1 MTELNGKDFNDV
13 MERGLNQLT
22 TTIRTGAKV
31 KGTITMIG
39 KSTVF
44 VDVGARMDGII
55 DRIDLENNKGEL
67 KYKEGDTIEAFCMGW
82 TDDGI
87 KLTVKMSGD
96 MVDSSVEQAF
106 RDQIPIEGKVLSERK
121 GGFGVQVA
129 SVEGFCPFS
138 QMDARGVKKEPAEY
152 IGQTFTFL
160 VTEYGEDGR
169 NLVLSRRKLLDQE
182 AAKDRERLK
191 DSLREGD
198 VMTGTVVKVMD
209 FGAFVDLG
217 GIEGMVHVSE
227 MSWGRNVKAED
238 CVKVGDEVQVKI
250 LSIDWGGDG
259 RRERISLSIKKAL
272 GDPWER
278 IPHELGYAVGIKRH
292 GKVTRLTDFGAFI
305 EIEPG
310 IEGLAHVSQLG
321 QTERV
326 DKPSDVLKEGEEVD
340 VTILAIDFDK
350 RRISLCIGDPIVKEE
365 KPAKLT
371 AEQEKEVEEIQLLD
385 AGEVLEGKVARLQP
399 FGVFVDL
406 PNGQTGL
413 LHISQTPF
421 ARAGAASTRAFYKA
435 YPIGSTIQVVVREA
449 SRDRVSLTL
458 AEALEAE
465 REANRTEAMDVKDEG
480 DANFGSL
487 GDLFGGLKL

>member
-1 MTELNGKDFNDV
+1 MSEMNGKDFSDV

-31 KGTITMIG
+31 KGVITKIG

-44 VDVGARMDGII
+44 VDVGARMDGVI
-55 DRIDLENNKGEL
+55 DRKDLENNKGEL
-67 KYKEGDTIEAFCMGW
+67 KYKEGDTVEAFCMGW

-87 KLTVKMSGD
+87 QLTVKMSGD
-96 MVDSSVEQAF
+96 MIDSSVEQAF
-106 RDQIPIEGKVLSERK
+106 HDQIPIEGKVTSERK

-129 SVEGFCPFS
+129 SVEGFCPIS
-138 QMDARGVKKEPAEY
+138 QIDARGVKKEAAEY
-152 IGQTFTFL
+152 VGQTFTFL
-160 VTEYGEDGR
+160 VTEYSEDGR
-169 NLVLSRRKLLDQE
+169 NLVLSRRKLLEQE
-182 AAKDRERLK
+182 AEKDRERLK

-198 VMTGTVVKVMD
+198 VMTGTVVKVLD

-217 GIEGMVHVSE
+217 GIEGLVPVSQ
-227 MSWGRNVKAED
+227 MSWARNVKAED

-250 LSIDWGGDG
+250 MSIDWGDG
-259 RRERISLSIKKAL
+259 SHRERISLSMKQVA
-272 GDPWER
+272 GEPWER
-278 IPHELGYAVGIKRH
+278 IAHELGYAPGIKRK
-292 GKVTRLTDFGAFI
+292 GKVTRLADFGAFI
-305 EIEPG
+305 ELEPG

-321 QTERV
+321 QAERV

-340 VTILAIDFDK
+340 VTILAVDFDK

-371 AEQEKEVEEIQLLD
+371 AEQEREVQEIELLD
-385 AGEVLEGKVARLQP
+385 SGAVLEGKVVRQQP
-399 FGVFVDL
+399 FGVFVEL

-421 ARAGAASTRAFYKA
+421 ARQGAAATRSFYRA
-435 YPIGSTIQVVVREA
+435 YPIGSTLQVVVREA

-458 AEALEAE
+458 AETLESE
-465 REANRTEAMDVKDEG
+465 KESNRTEPMNVKDEG
-480 DANFGSL
+480 DGDFGSL